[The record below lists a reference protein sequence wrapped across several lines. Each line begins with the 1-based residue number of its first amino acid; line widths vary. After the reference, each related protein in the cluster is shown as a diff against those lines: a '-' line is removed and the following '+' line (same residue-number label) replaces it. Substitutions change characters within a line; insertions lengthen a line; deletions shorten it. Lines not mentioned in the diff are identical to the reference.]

1 MHLQV
6 GQIVRGSL
14 TLHDT
19 FKTLALKGLVLKF
32 HETPSGNPIIKYV
45 DGEYMYISEVYGSEP
60 MDGAWMCLRDSSWEF
75 TVMKSPIS
83 KITCTKV
90 LYDN

>member
-6 GQIVRGSL
+6 GQIVRGSR

-19 FKTLALKGLVLKF
+19 FKVLAPKGLVLKF
-32 HETPSGNPIIKYV
+32 NGVPHEPILTYKNNK
-45 DGEYMYISEVYGSEP
+45 YMYIAEPYETEP
-60 MDGAWMCLRDSSWEF
+60 MDGAWMCLKDSSWEF

-83 KITCTKV
+83 KITRTKV

>member
-6 GQIVRGSL
+6 GQIVRGSR
-14 TLHDT
+14 TLHDI
-19 FKTLALKGLVLKF
+19 FKVLAPKGLVLKF
-32 HETPSGNPIIKYV
+32 KGVPHEPILTYENKEYV
-45 DGEYMYISEVYGSEP
+45 YIAELCEPEP
-60 MDGAWMCLRDSSWEF
+60 MYRAWDCLKDSSWEF

-83 KITCTKV
+83 KITRTKA